1 MNRPFMGSG
10 SLRKRIVGFAVP
22 AVLWICLSSWV
33 GWYAVGPGYP
43 DGFQSVGASFGGSP
57 GHLNWPMMG
66 DFEGFDL
73 AWGYHWVGWPMI
85 RSLLSVVLPW
95 TALGD
100 GIALHVLR
108 ALLAVLVA
116 ETVFRQTRSTPASFV
131 ALFTVLLNRGWFCSM
146 AFLFRPETLS
156 ALVLWGAAFP
166 LISKFHRGGWILTTI
181 SVLCL
186 MLLPLLHP
194 LAWPAALIVVV
205 FGTVSMRSSA
215 ANENWM
221 LASLV
226 RWWLPLM
233 TGVALFAGYYLMD
246 PLRGQQFMQTIETT
260 ALFKSGMLVTAKRL
274 FFDPKNLFFSAP
286 AAVVLITG
294 LFALRGATGHGK
306 SWSGG
311 MGLSLALILASFVYL
326 FLAGHPNTGHAA
338 VMAPFVGHA
347 AGRLYAME
355 WRWRPL
361 NFLIRPGFIGLAL
374 VCSLPLVLVAGAFF
388 QCVPQSPR
396 SMARM
401 VLSRALAESS
411 GQVIIPLALWEAAGE
426 LPAEKRSRL
435 SFATFPNWVT
445 VDRRLRYETGVIR
458 GLKDGDVLVVDGT
471 PPEPSDPANILPWPR
486 TDLLRAA
493 GETPWAEVEHYS
505 AIVNSTLLLGSLRR
519 DEMQLGPMQLF
530 RYQSNQ

>member
-1 MNRPFMGSG
+1 MAV
-10 SLRKRIVGFAVP
+10 SL
-22 AVLWICLSSWV
+22 WV

-166 LISKFHRGGWILTTI
+166 LIQKVHRGGWILTTT

-221 LASLV
+221 VSSLV

-260 ALFKSGMLVTAKRL
+260 ALFKSGMLATAKRL

-486 TDLLRAA
+486 TVLLRAA
-493 GETPWAEVEHYS
+493 GETPWAEVENYP

>member
-1 MNRPFMGSG
+1 MNLSFMDSV
-10 SLRKRIVGFAVP
+10 STCKRIVGFAVP
-22 AVLWICLSSWV
+22 AILWICLSSWV

-57 GHLNWPMMG
+57 GHLTWPMLG

-100 GIALHVLR
+100 GIALHGLR

-146 AFLFRPETLS
+146 AFLFRPETFS

-166 LISKFHRGGWILTTI
+166 FLPTGHRGGRILTTV

-186 MLLPLLHP
+186 VLLPLLHP
-194 LAWPAALIVVV
+194 LAWPGALIVVV
-205 FGTVSMRSSA
+205 YGTASMRRSA

-221 LASLV
+221 VASLV

-233 TGVALFAGYYLMD
+233 TGVALFAGYYLLE

-260 ALFKSGMLVTAKRL
+260 ALFKSGMLATAKRL

-286 AAVVLITG
+286 AAVVLIVG
-294 LFALRGATGHGK
+294 LFSLRGATGHGK
-306 SWSGG
+306 SWCGG
-311 MGLSLALILASFVYL
+311 LGLSLALVLASFVYL

-361 NFLIRPGFIGLAL
+361 NFLIRPGFISLAV
-374 VCSLPLVLVAGAFF
+374 VCSLPPLLVAGAFF
-388 QCVPQSPR
+388 QRPPQSPR

-401 VLSRALAESS
+401 VLSRAVAESS

-445 VDRRLRYETGVIR
+445 VDRRLRYETGVINR
-458 GLKDGDVLVVDGT
+458 LKEGDVLVVDGT
-471 PPEPSDPANILPWPR
+471 PPEPSDPANVLPWPR
-486 TDLLRAA
+486 TDLLRAV
-493 GETPWAEVEHYS
+493 GETPWVDVERFP
-505 AIVNSTLLLGSLRR
+505 AIVNSTLLLGSLHRE
-519 DEMQLGPMQLF
+519 EMQLGPMQLF
-530 RYQSNQ
+530 RYQPQH